1 MGAVE
6 KKIKSIDFV
15 VGLISKRFVGVLDHL
30 EEAIME
36 GLRELGES
44 CLASRAYVFL
54 LSEDGQTMSNVYEWC
69 APFVRPEKDNLQDL
83 PVTIFPWWMEK
94 LKKNEMILIEDVEKL
109 GDDARAEREILLMQG
124 VKALI
129 VLPLFSGK
137 TLKGFIGLDNVEN
150 ALLWSKE
157 AIKLLELSSEIFSNA
172 FIRLAHE
179 KAIAD
184 QHKEILNL
192 QTRVIQQEKM
202 AGIGQLAAGVAH
214 EINNPLG
221 FIRSSFATLKAYE
234 GESDLDEDIL
244 DIHSEIEEGLE
255 RIANI
260 VNALLRFAP
269 IEGKEDYTFFD
280 VNLLIEEILMF
291 LNYDIP
297 QNVNI
302 QRINQ
307 KLNPLYGQRGDMGQ
321 VIIQLINNALKAI
334 AYKMSIDSNYTMG
347 NILVSTEQQDDTIV
361 ITLDDDAMGVSLN
374 EQCRIFEPFYSG
386 NQDEG
391 MVGLGLSLVYDIV
404 ENKHK
409 GSVVCSSSALGGA
422 RFVVRVKENN
432 R

>member
-1 MGAVE
+1 MEAVE

-69 APFVRPEKDNLQDL
+69 APFVSPEKDNLQDL

-150 ALLWSKE
+150 ALLWSTE

-391 MVGLGLSLVYDIV
+391 DGGFGTQLGL
-404 ENKHK
+404 
-409 GSVVCSSSALGGA
+409 
-422 RFVVRVKENN
+422 
-432 R
+432 